1 MKQQETGS
9 QGLMFYSV
17 KIHFCVLTQRSDV
30 LCVFPSSVHS
40 VAEVELQSQ
49 GSCTFNH
56 VLLIMSAVGTGLKV
70 CVSESNYML
79 KMTHEAVCFGYLL
92 SPLLV

>member
-1 MKQQETGS
+1 MKQQETSS

-17 KIHFCVLTQRSDV
+17 KMHFCVLTQRSGV

-56 VLLIMSAVGTGLKV
+56 VLLIMSAVGTGLRY
-70 CVSESNYML
+70 VSESNYML
-79 KMTHEAVCFGYLL
+79 KMPHEAVCFGYLL

>member
-17 KIHFCVLTQRSDV
+17 KMHFCVLTQRSGV

-56 VLLIMSAVGTGLKV
+56 VFLIMSAVGTGLPY
-70 CVSESNYML
+70 VSESNDML
-79 KMTHEAVCFGYLL
+79 KMTHETVCFGYLL